1 MSAPQP
7 AALLGTI
14 ALGGV
19 AALDATPVAQSLL
32 SQPLVMA
39 SVLGALWGDW
49 EMALRVGI
57 VLQVLAA
64 STMPVGARTP
74 EDYATGG
81 VAGLGVA
88 LALAS
93 EQSFGMTRDS
103 CALLG
108 VMVGTLAAAL
118 GVPLVKWQRRRNEG
132 LSRWCESELRAGT
145 ERALGSAHRAAV
157 VLAFGVGVGYCA
169 VVVGVGYLGLRG
181 LVAHHSLRL
190 AQAWMLAQPLWL
202 GLGLAQLLNA
212 FVQRR
217 IARAVLFGIALIGA
231 WLWLMVG
238 AS

>member
-1 MSAPQP
+1 MSAPAP
-7 AALLGTI
+7 VALLGTV

-19 AALDATPVAQSLL
+19 AALDATPVAQSML
-32 SQPLVMA
+32 SQPLVTA
-39 SVLGALWGDW
+39 TLLGALWGDW
-49 EMALRVGI
+49 DMALRVGI

-81 VAGLGVA
+81 VAGVGLA
-88 LALAS
+88 LALAG
-93 EQSFGMTRDS
+93 ETPFAVARDG
-103 CALLG
+103 CALIG
-108 VMVGTLAAAL
+108 VLAGTLTAAF

-132 LSRWCESELRAGT
+132 LSRWCEAALARGDEG
-145 ERALGSAHRAAV
+145 ALGSAHRAAV

-169 VVVGVGYLGLRG
+169 VVLGAGYFGLRD
-181 LVAHHSLRL
+181 VVTHQSLRL
-190 AQAWMLAQPLWL
+190 ARAWSLAQPLWL

-217 IARAVLFGIALIGA
+217 IARAVLFGVALIGA
-231 WLWLMVG
+231 WLWLMMG